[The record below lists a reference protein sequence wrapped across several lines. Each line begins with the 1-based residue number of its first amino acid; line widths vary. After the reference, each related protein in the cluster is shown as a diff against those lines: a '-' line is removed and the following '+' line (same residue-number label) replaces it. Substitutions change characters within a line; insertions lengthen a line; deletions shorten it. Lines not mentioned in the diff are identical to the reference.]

1 MKVVLVKKMKK
12 KTKKTKKALMK
23 KTPMTNII
31 EDVW

>member
-1 MKVVLVKKMKK
+1 MKVELVKKMKK